1 MHSLPPPP
9 HLYVWLAATPRWP
22 RRTPGGHAWGVGGS
36 PWATVAANPA
46 GSVPGWTGGMS
57 LSRCR
62 LRVKELGAARWEFL
76 PSPPPSLAPC
86 VCVPPRDTSERNKHD
101 SETGPLRRG
110 GGGDAVGMPTRAT
123 SLPLPVSLARTWQ
136 AGSGHFRGG
145 WHGDKCEA
153 VAQHNAGG
161 PCKRCCPAAHG
172 HPCQGGGGGGGAP
185 VGGVW
190 RRWLLQ

>member
-9 HLYVWLAATPRWP
+9 HLYVWLADTPRWP

-62 LRVKELGAARWEFL
+62 LRVKELGATRWEFL

-110 GGGDAVGMPTRAT
+110 GGGRRSRHAYPRHLAA
-123 SLPLPVSLARTWQ
+123 LASLAGENM
-136 AGSGHFRGG
+136 ASGVGAF
-145 WHGDKCEA
+145 
-153 VAQHNAGG
+153 
-161 PCKRCCPAAHG
+161 
-172 HPCQGGGGGGGAP
+172 QGGVA
-185 VGGVW
+185 W
-190 RRWLLQ
+190 R